1 MNRLFASARLAG
13 VRLSTAATAATPGRL
28 FMLYSEQ
35 FGSIGTKGGRMTI
48 HGLFTTRRAAED
60 AIADVKKALN
70 YDEEDPDYFFGVEPC
85 DVDKVYGPGLVKER
99 LSKASIA
106 D

>member
-1 MNRLFASARLAG
+1 MAPVPKEA
-13 VRLSTAATAATPGRL
+13 PG
-28 FMLYSEQ
+28 
-35 FGSIGTKGGRMTI
+35 
-48 HGLFTTRRAAED
+48 A
-60 AIADVKKALN
+60 
-70 YDEEDPDYFFGVEPC
+70 DYFFGVEPC